1 MLGTSRR
8 SVLVSI
14 GAGLGATLL
23 SRAASATL
31 VRGMTLEEL
40 VQRSQHAVVCTP
52 LSAES
57 RYLTIGGRRMLVTE
71 TSARVEGAL
80 GLPQPSEGLLT
91 LRTLGGQLN
100 GVGELVHGQAELR
113 VGRLCAAFLE
123 RAPDGACWLTG
134 MAQGHYPLDSAD
146 AAWVLR
152 QSPQLPTIRDWER
165 SAVKRL
171 VGTRLSEAERL
182 VAEASGR

>member
-8 SVLVSI
+8 SALVSI
-14 GAGLGATLL
+14 GVGVGATLL

-40 VQRSQHAVVCTP
+40 VQRSQHAVVGTP
-52 LSAES
+52 LAAEC

-71 TSARVEGAL
+71 TQFRIEGPL
-80 GLPQPSEGLLT
+80 GLPRPSEGVLT
-91 LRTLGGQLN
+91 ARTLGGHLN
-100 GVGELVHGQAELR
+100 GTGELVHGQAELR
-113 VGRLCAAFLE
+113 IGQLCAAFFE

-134 MAQGHYPLDSAD
+134 MAQGHYPLDPAEG
-146 AAWVLR
+146 AWVLR
-152 QSPQLPTIRDWER
+152 PSPQLPTIRDWAK

-171 VGTRLSEAERL
+171 VGARLSDAEQL
-182 VAEASGR
+182 VVKASAR